1 MSADEIIQGV
11 KDASAREG
19 LFMAPEGGACVAAL
33 RKLRASGHV
42 SPDESV
48 VMFNTGTGYKYVD
61 NMLPRWDGP
70 APARA

>member
-1 MSADEIIQGV
+1 M
-11 KDASAREG
+11 KDASAAEG

-33 RKLRASGHV
+33 RKLQGASGHL
-42 SPDESV
+42 SPDDSV
-48 VMFNTGTGYKYVD
+48 VLFNTGTGFKYVE